1 MNLAIDAGGTNLR
14 ATIYKIGD
22 ELISIKEKS
31 DEIGL
36 AAFIEKILISH
47 KDIKTI
53 GISYAGQVKDG
64 IIIDAPNIKVDIA
77 EIKKYFKTKY
87 DMPLYIEN
95 DLTCAVIAEAK
106 ELKSQNI
113 CALYAGTGLGLGVID
128 DGNIIKGSSNLA
140 CEIGHIPYKK
150 APFKCGCGR
159 DNCIENFISGTG
171 ITKWINY
178 YNLTCKPTL
187 EALKNDTNPNSKKII
202 KEFEEALFYAI
213 GTTITLFNP
222 EILVLGGGVIE
233 ANSYLYDKVIL
244 NIGNFTLKPTLK
256 SCRIVKSQLSNAPL
270 IGASLLKDI
279 K

>member
-14 ATIYKIGD
+14 AIIYKTGD

-31 DEIGL
+31 DKIGL
-36 AAFIEKILISH
+36 AAFIEKILILH

-64 IIIDAPNIKVDIA
+64 IIIKAPNIKVDIA
-77 EIKKYFKTKY
+77 DIKKYFKTKY
-87 DMPLYIEN
+87 DIPLYIEN

-106 ELKSQNI
+106 ELKSKNI
-113 CALYAGTGLGLGVID
+113 CALYVGTGLGLGSID
-128 DGNIIKGSSNLA
+128 DGNIIKGSSNLG

-178 YNLTCKPTL
+178 YNLTCEPTL
-187 EALKNDTNPNSKKII
+187 EALKNDKNPNSKKIL
-202 KEFEEALFYAI
+202 KEFEEALFCSI
-213 GTTITLFNP
+213 GITITLFNP

-233 ANSYLYDKVIL
+233 ANSYLYDKVL
-244 NIGNFTLKPTLK
+244 SNISNFALKPTLK
-256 SCRIVKSQLSNAPL
+256 SCKIVKSQLSNAPL

>member
-14 ATIYKIGD
+14 AIIYKTGD

-31 DEIGL
+31 DKIGL
-36 AAFIEKILISH
+36 AAFIEKILILH

-64 IIIDAPNIKVDIA
+64 IIIKAPNIKVDIPD
-77 EIKKYFKTKY
+77 IKKYFKTKY
-87 DMPLYIEN
+87 DIPLYIEN

-106 ELKSQNI
+106 ELKSKNI
-113 CALYAGTGLGLGVID
+113 CALYVGTGLGLGVID

>member
-14 ATIYKIGD
+14 AAIYESDNNPIY
-22 ELISIKEKS
+22 IKEKS
-31 DEIGL
+31 EKIGL

-47 KDIKTI
+47 KNIETI
-53 GISYAGQVKDG
+53 GISYAGQVKEG
-64 IIIDAPNIKVDIA
+64 IIIDAPNIKVDVA
-77 EIKKYFKTKY
+77 DIKKYFKTKY
-87 DMPLYIEN
+87 NIPLYIEN

-106 ELKSQNI
+106 ELKSKNV
-113 CALYAGTGLGLGVID
+113 CALYVGTGLGLGVID
-128 DGNIIKGSSNLA
+128 DGNIIKGSTNLA
-140 CEIGHIPYKK
+140 CEIGHMPYKK

-159 DNCIENFISGTG
+159 DNCIENFVSGTG

-187 EALKNDTNPNSKKII
+187 ETLKNDINPDSKKIL
-202 KEFEEALFYAI
+202 KEFEEALFYAV

-222 EILVLGGGVIE
+222 EILVLGGGIIE
-233 ANSYLYDKVIL
+233 ANPYLYSKIVS
-244 NIGNFTLKPTLK
+244 NIGNFALKPTLK
-256 SCRIVKSQLSNAPL
+256 SCKIVKTGLSNAPL